1 MQEVVCT
8 WWARNREQPENRT
21 LKAVLYGYSLLGAI
35 AATCVTGSVASG
47 ALTGVVGPVVYESC
61 MAIARTPSKK
71 GITSYGSFV
80 DLQKAAEKIC
90 EDATKSEA
98 ESTYASEEDRR
109 KAWDDMNTELE
120 TAIKG
125 IGGLRKQD

>member
-1 MQEVVCT
+1 MQEVVRT
-8 WWARNREQPENRT
+8 WWARNREQPENQT
-21 LKAVLYGYSLLGAI
+21 LKAVLYGYSLLSAV
-35 AATCVTGSVASG
+35 AASCVTGSVASG
-47 ALTGVVGPVVYESC
+47 AMTGVVGPAVYESC
-61 MAIARTPSKK
+61 MAIARTLSKK

-120 TAIKG
+120 TAIKD
-125 IGGLRKQD
+125 IEGLRKQD